1 MAAGRN
7 LHRHKVLILGPGR
20 VGSLMSLSG
29 NYKLHLSGCEPGEA
43 ARLIDELQ
51 LANVT
56 PRIRLW
62 RGMGDISLP
71 VHGEIVIHQ

>member
-20 VGSLMSLSG
+20 VGSLIASLMSLSG
-29 NYKLHLSGCEPGEA
+29 NYELHLAGCEPGEA

-56 PRIRLW
+56 PRIRLC
-62 RGMGDISLP
+62 RGDG
-71 VHGEIVIHQ
+71 